1 MKPIGKYIIIQAIEE
16 QLKTKSGLLLTA
28 TDANEFR
35 YKKGKVVKPGT
46 NVNEISEQDI
56 IYYDKS
62 AGFSLLLN
70 DVTYTV
76 ITERDVVVVLQSSS
90 FSL

>member
-1 MKPIGKYIIIQAIEE
+1 MKPIGKYIVIKAIEE

-35 YKKGKVVKPGT
+35 YKKGKVIKPGT
-46 NVNEISEQDI
+46 NVNEISENDL

-70 DVTYTV
+70 DITYTV
-76 ITERDVVVVLQSSS
+76 ITERDIVVVL
-90 FSL
+90 

>member
-1 MKPIGKYIIIQAIEE
+1 MKPIGKYIVIKTIEE

-35 YKKGKVVKPGT
+35 YRKGKVVKPGT
-46 NVNEISEQDI
+46 DVKEISEHDI

-70 DVTYTV
+70 NITYTV
-76 ITERDVVVVLQSSS
+76 ITERDIVVVL
-90 FSL
+90 

>member
-1 MKPIGKYIIIQAIEE
+1 MKPIGKYIVIETIDE

-28 TDANEFR
+28 SDADEFR

-46 NVNEISEQDI
+46 NVNEISEQDT

-70 DVTYTV
+70 DITYTV
-76 ITERDVVVVLQSSS
+76 ITERDVVVVL
-90 FSL
+90 

>member
-76 ITERDVVVVLQSSS
+76 ITERDVVVVL
-90 FSL
+90 